1 MRLILISHHPV
12 TSLFGKEFPFAGI
25 DCITRESFFVDD
37 LETSDCIIDLTIEDR
52 PQLINQYKSATIP
65 VLIGSAVLTLKD
77 LGIDVNL
84 PIARFNHWPT
94 FIDRNCIEFA
104 VGNDHVEKFQ
114 QLFQLF
120 NFPAFRTADDPGFV
134 SAKIVSMII
143 NEAFLSKEERVSTES
158 EIDTAMKLGT
168 NYPMGPFE
176 WCNKI
181 GADRIYR
188 LLQKLA
194 EKEGRYQPASSFIQ
208 TVQN

>member
-12 TSLFGKEFPFAGI
+12 TSLFGMEFPFAGI

-52 PQLINQYKSATIP
+52 PQLIKQYKTATIP

-104 VGNDHVEKFQ
+104 VVNDHVEKFQ

-143 NEAFLSKEERVSTES
+143 NEAFLSKEEKVSTAN
-158 EIDTAMKLGT
+158 EIDIAMKLGT

-176 WCNKI
+176 WCSKI

-194 EKEGRYQPASSFIQ
+194 EKEDRYQPASSFIQ